1 MQTEFKPA
9 HPSPQTHLHTLMGYL
24 SRCWPVDCI
33 SKVTNL
39 QGTFCEG
46 SRVTLPSP
54 FRPSSKIQLHQ
65 EIINQNQ
72 SVHENHPQ
80 QRPRKSASAIQKSP
94 AAQKHSLQQ
103 KRVYHLHPGS
113 PPPPLGCQLIFL
125 TLPPLRC
132 LGTAAL
138 TTLAGAECSV
148 EARKERWLYSAPQ
161 RGPRPAPHPHHCSM
175 PPSNLQ
181 VPRQKT
187 WWTEEGHML
196 KLRFLKKAWKVR
208 SWKSRQPK
216 PQNSTLVSHS
226 SYPLV

>member
-1 MQTEFKPA
+1 
-9 HPSPQTHLHTLMGYL
+9 MGYL

-46 SRVTLPSP
+46 SRVTLPPP

-65 EIINQNQ
+65 EIISQNQ

-103 KRVYHLHPGS
+103 KRGSHLHPGS

-125 TLPPLRC
+125 PLPPLRC

-138 TTLAGAECSV
+138 TTFAGAECSV
-148 EARKERWLYSAPQ
+148 EARKERWLYSIPQ
-161 RGPRPAPHPHHCSM
+161 RGPPTSSSPSSLPHATKQPVGSQTEDVVDRRGTHAQTPLSEEITESEIM
-175 PPSNLQ
+175 EEADSPN
-181 VPRQKT
+181 PR
-187 WWTEEGHML
+187 
-196 KLRFLKKAWKVR
+196 
-208 SWKSRQPK
+208 
-216 PQNSTLVSHS
+216 NSTLVSHS

>member
-1 MQTEFKPA
+1 
-9 HPSPQTHLHTLMGYL
+9 MGYL

-46 SRVTLPSP
+46 SRVTLPPP

-65 EIINQNQ
+65 EIISQNQ

-103 KRVYHLHPGS
+103 KRGSHLHPGS

-138 TTLAGAECSV
+138 TTFAGAECSV
-148 EARKERWLYSAPQ
+148 EARKERWLYSTPQ
-161 RGPRPAPHPHHCSM
+161 RGPPTSSSPSSLPHATKQPVGS
-175 PPSNLQ
+175 Q
-181 VPRQKT
+181 TKV

-196 KLRFLKKAWKVR
+196 KPRFLKKLRKVR
-208 SWKSRQPK
+208 SWKKQTAQTPGIQHWSLTAL
-216 PQNSTLVSHS
+216 TL
-226 SYPLV
+226 LCKGD